1 LDGKEVLYAAE
12 ENFLERYLREKASAT
27 LDDMKAISDLWGN
40 PIHKAGSDAA
50 VDEIYS
56 VENDTACITIAGP
69 LSPEGPDL
77 WDRFW
82 GYGGT
87 SYATIIAAME
97 RAKNDDMVKRVIFY
111 IDSPGGTVA
120 GADETWQAHKRL
132 ASKKHT
138 SVHAGNMLA
147 SAAYY
152 ISAPAKKIMA
162 CTPLSKIGSIGIVVA
177 AYDWSKWEEGVGIR
191 RIVITSSNAP
201 DKCPDIGTRKGQN
214 TIKAQ
219 LDAIERVFYARV
231 SEGRRVTTEHIAGHF
246 GYGGIL
252 IASDPSPE
260 HEDAIRAGMIDGL
273 LFGSTPAPIASTSP
287 ESTPEQVSSPPS
299 GGNNNPAQA
308 GINQEGQS
316 TMDLSEF
323 LKANPAAAAEIEKI
337 KADAMEAG
345 RAKAG
350 AEFSAKVDRMI
361 GVITSTSYPDNI
373 KALAG
378 DVLAGKKGI
387 DAFDAAVAV
396 FDAQKEAAASQGAK
410 EETGSLGSVSANSP
424 DGKSAG
430 EKELDAAIKAEMETR
445 RAG

>member
-1 LDGKEVLYAAE
+1 MDGREVLYAAE

-27 LDDMKAISDLWGN
+27 LDDIKTISDLWGN

-56 VENDTACITIAGP
+56 VENDIAYITITGP
-69 LSPEGPDL
+69 LSPEGPDA

-82 GYGGT
+82 GYGGA
-87 SYATIIAAME
+87 SYTTIVAAME
-97 RAKNDDMVKRVIFY
+97 RAENDCIVKRVVFC

-138 SVHAGNMLA
+138 AIHAGTMLA

-162 CTPLSKIGSIGIVVA
+162 RTPLSNIGSIGVVVA

-231 SEGRRVTTEHIAGHF
+231 SEGRRVTAEHIAEHF
-246 GYGGIL
+246 GHGGLL

-260 HEDAIRAGMIDGL
+260 YKDAIRAGMIDGL
-273 LFGSTPAPIASTSP
+273 LSGSTPAPLASNSP
-287 ESTPEQVSSPPS
+287 EPTPESASYPPS

-308 GINQEGQS
+308 GTYQEGQS
-316 TMDLSEF
+316 NMDLSEF
-323 LKANPAAAAEIEKI
+323 LKTNPAAAAEIEKL

-345 RAKAG
+345 RKKAG

-361 GVITSTSYPDNI
+361 GVLTSKSYPDNI

-378 DVLAGKKGI
+378 DVLTGKKGI

-396 FDAQKEAAASQGAK
+396 FDAQKETAASQNAK
-410 EETGSLGSVSANSP
+410 EETNALGTVTASTPNVGTA
-424 DGKSAG
+424 A
-430 EKELDAAIKAEMETR
+430 EKELDAAIQVEMEKR
-445 RAG
+445 RAV